1 MNSQTFSPSGELGYP
16 LYRDA
21 WAYKYFVGMQG
32 FKSMRD
38 AIECVDTI
46 RKNGGQAS
54 IEVVA

>member
-1 MNSQTFSPSGELGYP
+1 MIGTTSPQTTSYP

-21 WAYKYFVGMQG
+21 WEFRYFVGMQG

-38 AIECVDTI
+38 AIACVDGI
-46 RKNGGQAS
+46 RKNGGQAV